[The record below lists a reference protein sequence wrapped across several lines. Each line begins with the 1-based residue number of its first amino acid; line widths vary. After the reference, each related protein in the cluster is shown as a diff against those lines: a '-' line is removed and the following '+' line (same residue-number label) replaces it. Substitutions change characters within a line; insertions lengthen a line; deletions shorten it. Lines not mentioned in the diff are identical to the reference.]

1 MTPSLANPDFC
12 RLAGRL
18 IAEGMDVR
26 LKARGN
32 SMQPWIRNG
41 DMITLGP
48 ADPARLKRGDV
59 IAFETAAG
67 RLTIHRLVD
76 VRAGEAGLTLVTRG
90 DARAA
95 NDPPFGVGGIV
106 GRVIEVWR
114 GGQRVRVNGPAYL
127 WRAAFRRRVMAVR
140 RRARAG

>member
-12 RLAGRL
+12 RLASRL
-18 IAEGMDVR
+18 IAEGMNVR
-26 LKARGN
+26 LKASGN
-32 SMQPWIRNG
+32 SMQPWIRDG

-48 ADPARLKRGDV
+48 ADPVRLKRGDV

-67 RLTIHRLVD
+67 TLTIHRLVA
-76 VRAGEAGLTLVTRG
+76 VRDGAVGLTFVAQG

-95 NDPPFGVGGIV
+95 SDPPFGVGRLV

-114 GGQRVRVNGPAYL
+114 GGHRVRVNGPAYL
-127 WRAAFRRRVMAVR
+127 WRAAFRRRVLAVW

>member
-18 IAEGMDVR
+18 IAEGMNVR

-32 SMQPWIRNG
+32 SMHPWIRAG
-41 DMITLGP
+41 DLITVGP
-48 ADPARLKRGDV
+48 ADPAQLKRGDV
-59 IAFETAAG
+59 IVFESAAG
-67 RLTIHRLVD
+67 RLIIHRLVA

-90 DARAA
+90 DAGAA
-95 NDPPFGVGGIV
+95 NDPPFGVGRIV

-114 GGQRVRVNGPAYL
+114 GGQRVQVNGSAYL
-127 WRAAFRRRVMAVR
+127 WRAAFRRRVMAVW
-140 RRARAG
+140 RRASFG